1 MTRARAVNL
10 NDTHRRDL
18 EMVLMGMAFAA
29 NKEGRRDLATELC
42 AGGDASQGG
51 LLSKETSTLMQ
62 AIGSGTVADVVEWLE
77 LRGVKLAKGTTVQ
90 TAIIERLESVAKLSK
105 VRRLCQ
111 RLTQYEA
118 MSAEEIAAIAEL
130 IVRSGAPAEPID
142 TIDPNLQQ
150 ELP

>member
-10 NDTHRRDL
+10 NDANRRDL

-29 NKEGRRDLATELC
+29 GKDARRDLATELC

-51 LLSKETSTLMQ
+51 LLSKETSTMMS

-77 LRGVKLAKGTTVQ
+77 LRGVKLAKGSTVQ

-105 VRRLCQ
+105 IRRLCQ

-130 IVRSGAPAEPID
+130 IVRSGGEPEPAATTTPEP
-142 TIDPNLQQ
+142 QQ